1 MTPPP
6 DLTLLSHSE
15 KDALITALLARIDAL
30 VARVAAL
37 EAETAALREKL
48 NLPPKTPDNSS
59 KPPSQGHKANAE
71 STVKPKGKVHAGA
84 HRPLHP
90 NPTRRR
96 DMLAD
101 RCSRCHADVTG
112 VTQVAVQAYDRVEIP
127 EITPDVTRVTLH
139 GGVCPCCH
147 ARFKAAPPA
156 GLEPG
161 SPFGPNLRAFILYL
175 RFGQAIP
182 FERLERLMH
191 DLFGLDVSEGALA
204 NMMEDSAPSFEAQMN
219 RIKQRLLSGT
229 AIASDETSI
238 RVGKK
243 TFWIWVFHH
252 ADSAC
257 FVIRPSRGKAV
268 VREFLGDIRPEFWI
282 SDRLGAQ
289 MGWARTDHQACLAH
303 LLRDIQYAID
313 AGDIAFAPGI
323 KNLLKRAIRIGRRRQ
338 TLADATL
345 ATYHARL
352 QTSLDALL
360 KILPTTEPGQKLQ
373 RIIKRFRQNLFVFI
387 TNRHIPPTNNG
398 SEQALRP
405 CVVFRKVTNCFRS
418 RWGAHL
424 YANVRSVIETARR
437 RGVGVINAI
446 RLTLSGNPLPIVGT

>member
-30 VARVAAL
+30 VVRVAAL

-71 STVKPKGKVHAGA
+71 SEAKPKSKAHAGA

-90 NPTRRR
+90 KPTRRR
-96 DMLAD
+96 DVLAD
-101 RCSRCHADVTG
+101 RCSHCHADVTG
-112 VTQVAVQAYDRVEIP
+112 VAQVAVQAYDRIEIP

-147 ARFKAAPPA
+147 GRFKAAPPA

-175 RFGQAIP
+175 RFGQAVP

-229 AIASDETSI
+229 AIASDETSV

-243 TFWIWVFHH
+243 TFWTWVFHH

-268 VREFLGDIRPEFWI
+268 VKEFLGDIRPEFWI

-289 MGWARTDHQACLAH
+289 MGWARTDHQVCLAH
-303 LLRDIQYAID
+303 YADFRIMPTSGWMP
-313 AGDIAFAPGI
+313 APEAVIAAM
-323 KNLLKRAIRIGRRRQ
+323 
-338 TLADATL
+338 
-345 ATYHARL
+345 
-352 QTSLDALL
+352 
-360 KILPTTEPGQKLQ
+360 
-373 RIIKRFRQNLFVFI
+373 
-387 TNRHIPPTNNG
+387 G
-398 SEQALRP
+398 SA
-405 CVVFRKVTNCFRS
+405 
-418 RWGAHL
+418 
-424 YANVRSVIETARR
+424 
-437 RGVGVINAI
+437 
-446 RLTLSGNPLPIVGT
+446 